1 LERGDNGD
9 VRYPTLESA
18 IQRGMEKERRVL
30 VENLFKGT
38 EFSDE
43 KTAALTNNPEHY
55 FSFANEGLL

>member
-1 LERGDNGD
+1 
-9 VRYPTLESA
+9 
-18 IQRGMEKERRVL
+18 MEKERRVL

-43 KTAALTNNPEHY
+43 KTAALTNTPEHY